1 MKFGKY
7 LASRQLELPE
17 YSGHFIN
24 YKALKKLIKQL
35 AIPSTD
41 TNNNQPLSQID
52 VQKTLKENNASFFF
66 KVEREL
72 EKVNSFYL
80 EKQANLSVNLDLL
93 LVQRDELFINIKR
106 IISQDKSFDS
116 DNLNS
121 NFKNSITYLNLYQ
134 NFKKIHQDLLRL
146 QQFILLNETGFLK
159 VVKKWDKRSKSHT
172 KELFIL
178 TAVNVQPVFYKHEIN
193 ELSDLVTTSLF
204 DLESVIDGDL
214 SPIKNFTPT
223 KIKNINNQLLN
234 NHVAEVTG
242 TSPPTTTTATTLP
255 QPSHSPHSQP
265 SSNIQSDISHLYSR
279 TGSLGNLAGDNNS
292 IFPLQSHNTEID
304 ELYTSFVN
312 IVSLK
317 DPDMELLKRWMNK
330 VNNSCKSSENNESEV
345 DANLV
350 KLKYSRVFLL
360 SITNLKISDNGLQ
373 PFLELI
379 DYNIDISEIKD
390 NFNNNKNVLHECCSI
405 PSSSTQE
412 SNVIINNGVK
422 VIKSTDLINH
432 SRVFIVKTII
442 EKSPDLCN
450 LLISK
455 DFNGRNCLH
464 YAAQYNRVD
473 LLEIILPKFPKNHL
487 DDLDNESM
495 SPLLLGIKY
504 DNFQVIKI
512 LIDGGCNIYPDTND
526 DKLQYFPINYS
537 CKIGHYETVKY
548 LLSTDVPLSK
558 YINNQDVEGLL
569 PLHVVARSGHH
580 HLIPLLVDN
589 GSDINQIDSLNKWPP
604 LFYASLEGNLRSAQ
618 QLLHYGARL
627 DIIDDD
633 GYNVLYYCVVEG
645 HISLLNEFLKYYP
658 KIVGGGDK
666 CQLVKTLNNDGH
678 KDKKPKP
685 STTPTTNSNSNSD
698 TNGGSNNR
706 STRNRASSLAILDVE
721 IDSEDNGEE
730 YIEKNVDSIPDLQ
743 LPPPILPLRRY
754 GHNFLEQKVLI
765 ELVFPNNATFINLFN
780 SNSDLKPGR
789 ITLSSNISDVIP
801 RNIMLPSADETRV
814 SNCIFQTDVD
824 SLSNFR
830 IDFEI
835 FPKFGTRLIAK
846 TTALS
851 FSQID
856 TSSPEINSIRLPLFD
871 LRSRNIGEIKFN
883 CQVIFPFAGTL
894 LEASKFDTYWKSSTK
909 FIKDNVNQPNGNGNG
924 NTTTQSPNSY
934 LSPSKISPPENHVLG
949 GTNLSTTN
957 ELISG
962 SSSSSFVTAT
972 SLSGQYLRV
981 KVCLLNDGTPV
992 VCPNWSISITD
1003 NIDLY
1008 LPNLSLEQL
1017 TSITENLFDYDK
1029 VLNDLSNMT
1038 INDIPMITKLL
1049 QIIYLPLDLM
1059 LQIINV
1065 EINLNI
1071 EIIFPSEYEIR
1082 NLPFVANVSLT
1093 LNAFIDLTLND
1104 IFNHLRALRSR
1115 TKSNRSIIFLSS
1127 NSLICKILNWK
1138 QPNYPVFLVMN
1149 GISYDLVSNN
1159 FESRSTNGLII
1170 VDGSDDESSS
1180 SDSDDAMLHEKNS
1193 DPDKL
1198 IENDQ
1203 EKTSK
1208 SIKDAVNFAVNNN
1221 LIGLITSIHLLR
1233 LVPKLIPLI
1242 RSRGLILVAN
1252 NDSSQDQTIDSIKE
1266 LDTYTRTEINGLRFD
1281 DVLTFKDDVSM

>member
-35 AIPSTD
+35 AIPSTGRPVD
-41 TNNNQPLSQID
+41 KPLSQSEI
-52 VQKTLKENNASFFF
+52 QKSLKENNASFFF

-80 EKQANLSVNLDLL
+80 EKQANLAVNLDLL
-93 LVQRDELFINIKR
+93 LVQRDELFSNVKR
-106 IISQDKSFDS
+106 ITAEDKSIDS
-116 DNLNS
+116 NRLNS
-121 NFKNSITYLNLYQ
+121 NFRNSITYLNLYQ

-178 TAVNVQPVFYKHEIN
+178 TAVNVQPVFHKHEIN
-193 ELSDLVTTSLF
+193 ELSDLVTASLF
-204 DLESVIDGDL
+204 DLESIIDGDL
-214 SPIKNFTPT
+214 TPIKNFTPI
-223 KIKNINNQLLN
+223 KIN
-234 NHVAEVTG
+234 
-242 TSPPTTTTATTLP
+242 
-255 QPSHSPHSQP
+255 
-265 SSNIQSDISHLYSR
+265 
-279 TGSLGNLAGDNNS
+279 NNS
-292 IFPLQSHNTEID
+292 INRPLDDYMARSEPEASVLHHGNFNTRSGSLANLTGENLNLNFQSGNTEID

-312 IVSLK
+312 IATLK
-317 DPDMELLKRWMNK
+317 DPDMELLTRWMNK
-330 VNNSCKSSENNESEV
+330 VHNSSKLAVGDDSTQEYQ
-345 DANLV
+345 DLV
-350 KLKYSRVFLL
+350 KLKFSRVFLL
-360 SITNLKISDNGLQ
+360 SLTNLKISDTSLQ

-379 DYNIDISEIKD
+379 NYNIDLSEIKD
-390 NFNNNKNVLHECCSI
+390 NFNNNKNILHECCSI

-412 SNVIINNGVK
+412 SNVVINNGVK
-422 VIKSTDLINH
+422 VINSTDLVNH
-432 SRVFIVKTII
+432 SRIFIVERAI
-442 EKSPDLCN
+442 ETLDPRDLHQ
-450 LLISK
+450 LLLSK

-464 YAAQYNRVD
+464 YASQHNRVD
-473 LLEIILPKFPKNHL
+473 LLDIILPKFPESHL

-504 DNFQVIKI
+504 GNFEVIKK
-512 LIDGGCNIYPDTND
+512 LVERGCNIYPETND
-526 DKLQYFPINYS
+526 DKLQYLPINFA
-537 CKIGHYETVKY
+537 CKIGHYDTVKY
-548 LLSTDVPLSK
+548 LLSTDSPHSK

-580 HLIPLLVDN
+580 LLIRLLVEN

-618 QLLHYGARL
+618 ELLNYGARVNIV
-627 DIIDDD
+627 DED

-645 HISLLNEFLKYYP
+645 HISLLNELLKYYSD
-658 KIVGGGDK
+658 IVGVDK
-666 CQLVKTLNNDGH
+666 PKLSKTLNNDGH
-678 KDKKPKP
+678 ISKKSKSATSQPEK
-685 STTPTTNSNSNSD
+685 STKTHNTD
-698 TNGGSNNR
+698 
-706 STRNRASSLAILDVE
+706 ASMAILDIE
-721 IDSEDNGEE
+721 QEDSGDNGSGDNGSEE
-730 YIEKNVDSIPDLQ
+730 VEKHVESIPDLQ

-765 ELVFPNNATFINLFN
+765 ELVFPNNSSFINLFN
-780 SNSDLKPGR
+780 SNTDLKPGR
-789 ITLSSNISDVIP
+789 ITLTSNISDVIP

-871 LRSRNIGEIKFN
+871 LRLRNIGEIKFN
-883 CQVIFPFAGTL
+883 CQVIFPFAGIL
-894 LEASKFDTYWKSSTK
+894 LEASKFDTYWKSSTNFVK
-909 FIKDNVNQPNGNGNG
+909 KNNVSQANGSANS
-924 NTTTQSPNSY
+924 TQSPNSY
-934 LSPSKISPPENHVLG
+934 LSPSSISSTVGDNQAIVG
-949 GTNLSTTN
+949 GTSLSSTN
-957 ELISG
+957 ELVSG
-962 SSSSSFVTAT
+962 STSSSFVTAT

-992 VCPNWSISITD
+992 VCPHWSISITD

-1017 TSITENLFDYDK
+1017 TSITGNLFDYDK
-1029 VLNDLSNMT
+1029 VLQDLSEMT
-1038 INDIPMITKLL
+1038 VNDIPIIRKLL
-1049 QIIYLPLDLM
+1049 QIIYLPLELM
-1059 LQIINV
+1059 LQVINV
-1065 EINLNI
+1065 DINLNI

-1093 LNAFIDLTLND
+1093 LNNFIDLTLND
-1104 IFNHLRALRSR
+1104 IFNHLRTLRSNS
-1115 TKSNRSIIFLSS
+1115 KSNRSIIFLSS

-1138 QPNYPVFLVMN
+1138 QPNFPVFLVMN
-1149 GISYDLVSNN
+1149 GISYSPLSNK
-1159 FESRSTNGLII
+1159 FECRSTNGLLII
-1170 VDGSDDESSS
+1170 EHDDSDESSS
-1180 SDSDDAMLHEKNS
+1180 NSDDAEMHERNS
-1193 DPDKL
+1193 NPDKL

-1203 EKTSK
+1203 ERTSR

-1242 RSRGLILVAN
+1242 RSRGLILVAA
-1252 NDSSQDQTIDSIKE
+1252 NDSPQDNDADSIYSSKE
-1266 LDTYTRTEINGLRFD
+1266 LDTYTKTEINGLRFD
-1281 DVLTFKDDVSM
+1281 DVLTFKEDITM